1 MEEDCAV
8 TSLVKTALLRA
19 LGIVV
24 ACTVA
29 GITSGPLQAQVSP
42 ELLQGMQWRN
52 VGPFIAGRVSSVAGV
67 DGQPAIAYMGADD
80 GGVWKTENAGTTWV
94 PLTDAVHEI
103 RGITALAVAQSQ
115 PQTIY
120 AGTGSTF
127 GSAYSSGVWTS
138 VDAGAHWQSAGL
150 RDAGP
155 IAALLV
161 DPHDPQLLLAATR
174 GVPLQQGGQRGVFRS
189 TDGGQSWQRVLDAG
203 AESGATGV
211 AWAAD
216 NPQVVFATVAQTFHA
231 PGAKR
236 SFRNPGPTAL
246 YKSSDEGLTWS
257 RVNGHDQPAV
267 IGEVAVAA
275 HTGSQRVYML
285 NRSGLYRSD
294 DGGASWSLGT
304 KTIYTSGKQVLVD
317 PANPDVLYTLGTAAY
332 RSTDGGHTLVA
343 FKGAP
348 GGDDPNQWWI
358 DAGNPRHIV
367 YGGDQGA
374 VVSLDGG
381 ASWSL
386 WYNQPTAQ
394 VYKVSTD
401 NQYPYWIYAT
411 KQDSGAVAVANRGH
425 FGQINGFFDW
435 FQLPGWETGFVTP
448 DPSDPELI
456 FLDGDLGYLSRL
468 QRGTWQ
474 AQIIDPGAGSISN
487 TSDTAYRRAV
497 AAPIV
502 FSTDGKILY
511 YGTQNVWAS
520 SDRGT
525 SWRKLSPDLTAHPG
539 KAPEPPPEGVHHGD
553 ALTSLSPSTMQA
565 GVLWTGSNNGVAY
578 LSKDAGQHWQD
589 VTPPGVGKFGDVN
602 IQASHFSAGTA
613 YASVDNSPAGDDAPH
628 IYRTQDYGKTWQ
640 AIVARLPTDQPTG
653 SYVRVIREDPN
664 KQGLLFAGTETSVYV
679 SFDDG
684 GHWQP
689 LRLNLPTASYR
700 DLKIH
705 GHDLIAGTYGR
716 AIWVLDDI
724 TPLEQMTAGLAQQ
737 PVHLFH
743 PDAAVRVQANVNQD
757 TPFPAEVPHARNPP
771 EGAVIDY
778 YLAQPAKTVQLQIL
792 DAGGKVVRTYSN
804 APIAPLDQ
812 PLPPVQSAWLQPRL
826 PLPATSGAHRV
837 TWDLRWPIPPAI
849 RVSYGDMMQAV
860 PGGTPFAP
868 QGPLAVPG
876 NYTVKL
882 TVDGATATQPLVVR
896 EDPRLGDAPDVRVGM
911 QKQLALAQD
920 IVAVMAAS
928 KQAYEQ
934 GTALESGVAA
944 LATGTSAKD
953 AKALQA
959 SVTKLTGAAADAGIS
974 LSGSNYAVPPVTGPL
989 SFSRTNGQASALLK
1003 LVTYLSDRAPVAAQY
1018 ATYQQVCRDFNT
1030 TASAWQDLQPA
1041 VAKLD
1046 AQRRQGAG
1054 DALAL
1059 PVVQALPC
1067 SPGAGNP

>member
-8 TSLVKTALLRA
+8 TSFGRTALLRA
-19 LGIVV
+19 LGIVL
-24 ACTVA
+24 ACTIA
-29 GITSGPLQAQVSP
+29 DIASGPAQAQVSP
-42 ELLQGMQWRN
+42 ELLQGLQWRS
-52 VGPFIAGRVSSVAGV
+52 VGPFIAGRVSAVAGV

-80 GGVWKTENAGTTWV
+80 GGVWKTGNAGTTWV
-94 PLTDAVHEI
+94 PLTDAVHGI

-120 AGTGSTF
+120 AGTGSIF

-189 TDGGQSWQRVLDAG
+189 TDGGHSWRRVLDAG
-203 AESGATGV
+203 ADSGATGL

-216 NPQVVFATVAQTFHA
+216 NPRVVFATVAQTFHA
-231 PGAKR
+231 PGARR
-236 SFRNPGPTAL
+236 SLRPGPTAL

-257 RVNGHDQPAV
+257 KVDGRDQPPV

-304 KTIYTSGKQVLVD
+304 RTIYTSSKQVLVD

-358 DAGNPRHIV
+358 DADNPRHIV

-401 NQYPYWIYAT
+401 DRYPYWIYAT
-411 KQDSGAVAVANRGH
+411 KQDSGAVAVASRGH

-448 DPSDPELI
+448 DPSDPDLI

-468 QRGTWQ
+468 HRGTWQ

-502 FSTDGKILY
+502 FSTDGKTLY

-539 KAPEPPPEGVHHGD
+539 KAPEPPPAGVHHGD
-553 ALTSLSPSTMQA
+553 ALTSLSPSTVQA

-578 LSKDAGQHWQD
+578 LSRDAGQHWQD

-613 YASVDNSPAGDDAPH
+613 YASVDNSPAGDDTPH
-628 IYRTQDYGKTWQ
+628 IYRTRDFGKTWQ
-640 AIVARLPTDQPTG
+640 AIVTGLPTDQPTG
-653 SYVRVIREDPN
+653 SYVRVVREDPDR
-664 KQGLLFAGTETSVYV
+664 QGLLFAGTETSVYV

-684 GHWQP
+684 GHWQS

-705 GHDLIAGTYGR
+705 DHDLIAGTYGR

-724 TPLEQMTAGLAQQ
+724 APLEQMSAGLAQQ
-737 PVHLFH
+737 AVHLFH
-743 PDAAVRVQANVNQD
+743 PATAVRVQANVNQD

-771 EGAVIDY
+771 QGAVIDY

-804 APIAPLDQ
+804 APVAPLDQ
-812 PLPPVQSAWLQPRL
+812 PLPPLQSAWLQPRL
-826 PLPATSGAHRV
+826 PLPASAGAHRV

-868 QGPLAVPG
+868 QGPLALPG

-882 TVDGATATQPLVVR
+882 TVDGATTTQPLVVR

-928 KQAYEQ
+928 KHAYEQ
-934 GTALESGVAA
+934 GTALESSLAARVA
-944 LATGTSAKD
+944 GTPAKD

-959 SVTKLTGAAADAGIS
+959 SVTRLTGAAADAGIS

-989 SFSRTNGQASALLK
+989 SFSRTNGQASALLE

-1030 TASAWQDLQPA
+1030 TVSAWQGLQPA
-1041 VAKLD
+1041 IAKLD
-1046 AQRRQGAG
+1046 AQRKQAAG
-1054 DALAL
+1054 GPLVL
-1059 PVVQALPC
+1059 PVIQALPC
-1067 SPGAGNP
+1067 SQVAGNQ

>member
-1 MEEDCAV
+1 ML
-8 TSLVKTALLRA
+8 SSVKTTCLRLLGVALL
-19 LGIVV
+19 LGFAAVN
-24 ACTVA
+24 
-29 GITSGPLQAQVSP
+29 SGPAQAQVSP
-42 ELLQGMQWRN
+42 ELLQGMQWRS

-94 PLTDAVHEI
+94 PLTDAVHGI

-120 AGTGSTF
+120 AGTGSIF

-138 VDAGAHWQSAGL
+138 SDAGAHWQSAGL

-174 GVPLQQGGQRGVFRS
+174 GTPLKQGGQRGVFRS
-189 TDGGQSWQRVLDAG
+189 ADGGRSWRRVLDAG
-203 AESGATGV
+203 PESGATGV

-216 NPQVVFATVAQTFHA
+216 DPRVVFATLAQTYHA

-236 SFRNPGPTAL
+236 SFAHPGPTAL
-246 YKSSDEGLTWS
+246 YKSTDEGLTWS
-257 RVNGHDQPAV
+257 RVNGRDQPAM

-275 HTGSQRVYML
+275 HTGARRVYML

-358 DAGNPRHIV
+358 DAANPRHIV

-401 NQYPYWIYAT
+401 NRYPYWIYAT
-411 KQDSGAVAVANRGH
+411 KQDSGAVAVASRGH

-448 DPSDPELI
+448 DPGNPDLI
-456 FLDGDLGYLSRL
+456 FLNGDLGYLSRL

-502 FSTDGKILY
+502 FSADGRSLY
-511 YGTQNVWAS
+511 FGTQNVWES
-520 SDRGT
+520 RDSGT
-525 SWRKLSPDLTAHPG
+525 SWRKLGPDLTAHPG
-539 KAPEPPPEGVHHGD
+539 KAPDPPPEGVHHGD
-553 ALTSLSPSTMQA
+553 ALTSLSPSTVQA

-578 LSKDAGQHWQD
+578 LSRDGGQHWQD

-602 IQASHFSAGTA
+602 IQASHFDAGTA
-613 YASVDNSPAGDDAPH
+613 YASVDNGPAGDDTPH

-640 AIVARLPTDQPTG
+640 AIVTGLPTDQPTG
-653 SYVRVIREDPN
+653 SYVRVVREDPS

-700 DLKIH
+700 DLKFH

-716 AIWVLDDI
+716 AIWVLDDV
-724 TPLEQMTAGLAQQ
+724 TPLEQMRADLASQ
-737 PVHLFH
+737 PMHLFR
-743 PDAAVRVQANVNQD
+743 PDTAIRVQANVNQD
-757 TPFPAEVPHARNPP
+757 TPFPAEVPHAQNPP
-771 EGAVIDY
+771 QGAVIDY
-778 YLAQPAKTVQLQIL
+778 YLARPAQSVRLRIL
-792 DAGGKVVRTYSN
+792 DAAGKVVRTYSN
-804 APIAPLDQ
+804 ALIPPLEQ
-812 PLPPVQSAWLQPRL
+812 PLPPVQAAWLQPRL
-826 PLPATSGAHRV
+826 PLPAGAGAHRV
-837 TWDLRWPIPPAI
+837 TWDLRYPLPPAI

-868 QGPLAVPG
+868 RGPLAVPG
-876 NYTVKL
+876 NYTVQL
-882 TVDGATATQPLVVR
+882 TVDGATATQPLVVQ
-896 EDPRLGDAPDVRVGM
+896 EDPRLGQASDMLAGM

-920 IVAVMAAS
+920 VVAVMAAS
-928 KQAYEQ
+928 KDAYAQ
-934 GTALESGVAA
+934 GVALQA
-944 LATGTSAKD
+944 QLAAASAGAAD
-953 AKALQA
+953 AAAKTLQA
-959 SVTKLTGAAADAGIS
+959 SVAKLTGTAADAGIS
-974 LSGSNYAVPPVTGPL
+974 LSGSSYAVPAVTGPL

-1003 LVTYLSDRAPVAAQY
+1003 LITYLSDRAPVAAQY
-1018 ATYQQVCRDFNT
+1018 ATYQQICRDFDA
-1030 TASAWQDLQPA
+1030 TAAAWQALQPA
-1041 VAKLD
+1041 VAKLN
-1046 AQRRQGAG
+1046 AQRGHDPTDQLTLRPIGTVSC
-1054 DALAL
+1054 ALRPDGQL
-1059 PVVQALPC
+1059 
-1067 SPGAGNP
+1067 

>member
-236 SFRNPGPTAL
+236 SFRHPGPTAL

-553 ALTSLSPSTMQA
+553 ALTSLSPSTVQA

-640 AIVARLPTDQPTG
+640 AIVAGLPTDQPTG

-911 QKQLALAQD
+911 QKQLALARD

>member
-553 ALTSLSPSTMQA
+553 ALTSLSPSTVQA

-640 AIVARLPTDQPTG
+640 AIVAGLPTDQPTG

-743 PDAAVRVQANVNQD
+743 PDTAVRVQANVNQD

-911 QKQLALAQD
+911 QKQLALARD

-959 SVTKLTGAAADAGIS
+959 SVTKLTGAAADASIS

-1030 TASAWQDLQPA
+1030 TASAWQGLQPA